1 MKDLFVS
8 YGRRESLV
16 FTGRLHQ
23 LVKLAGYDAWFDK
36 VNIPDGDDYAQR
48 ISHGI
53 ESAHNFAYVM
63 APRCMTS
70 PYCLIEL
77 EYARLLGKRVIP
89 LAQIVIFETPAK
101 ELSAADKQVMINF
114 YQTYGIKGVT
124 INTEADVLKR
134 SHELIGRT
142 DWVYA
147 REEYSPEDIKAM
159 FDWQAGYENTW
170 FKHDNTN
177 YLKEYKFPTF
187 GKSID
192 ALEGVAEAVLRLV
205 DKHNNYVHTHTEI
218 LQQALKWHKGNK
230 ETVHLL
236 VGAERKKAEQWIVT
250 EFEKPEQPPC
260 VISAFHAEFICESRK
275 NAENLFTD
283 VFISY
288 DSEDKDLRDAVYK
301 SLSQHLVTT
310 WLHHKDIAKGK
321 NFEEAIRTGIE
332 QSKYMLFFI
341 SNDSLQS
348 EWCMKELE
356 YATSLNKKIIPLLIE
371 KLSNARLLQ
380 ENAYINKLQY
390 IDFTNNE
397 NPVDYDR
404 DLADILKE
412 IHTDDS
418 YYEQHRTFLC
428 QALKWQRQNN
438 NDSILLQGNLL
449 ANARNWLKAGST
461 KPHPPLPLHYEFI
474 EASITKIGKVSSE
487 VFVSYS
493 RNDGD
498 FARKI
503 NTDLQTLG
511 STTWFDQE
519 SIPVGATNFEE
530 EIRNGIAHS
539 DNFLFLISAKSVNS
553 PYCKGEVEYAVSL
566 NKRIITVL
574 VETLDEETKKVFRAL
589 PKLSQVQWIDL
600 RPNHSYE
607 KGFEQLY
614 RSIKSDGE
622 YVKSHTNWG
631 RKAAD
636 WEKSNKKPELLL
648 RGIEANTAEKWLQE
662 ALKLEKYPE
671 PTPLQKE
678 FIARSKEAVLANRRK
693 EVNTIR
699 KLRGLF
705 LFSCIALLVSFYAY
719 IIANMQK
726 KLSELSYL
734 TTVAQKNI
742 NIDPIKAIRAAEL
755 VYDRGNEIGN
765 QHFSTSAVEATKEAL
780 QSLQET
786 GQMYVSLQN
795 TGHEEW
801 VYSGNRQEIYAYEKE
816 ANKENGEKTVGG
828 AMIRVLDTNFV
839 EKRQFSVKGH
849 IASLQSSPDG
859 KLLLLA
865 TQHPIFSSSSKQLWT
880 PEGKLVQEFEH
891 QLEGEAH
898 FSKDSQRILLM
909 YGDSTKVYH
918 LPSKK
923 TILLPP
929 HHKISNTS
937 VALQDNGNYFFVENT
952 DSMPAIR
959 SFWNVNTNQAEWEI
973 NPNYNLLSITPNQKY
988 IVGVLNDTL
997 ICFNNKGNIVWQKQ
1011 IYSSI
1016 DNIWLNNDK
1025 YVFGS
1030 YSQNTIFRIALDN
1043 PKDSSAINMTD
1054 VMKMSYVTD
1063 STTLIQCYQAAHVW
1077 NHTTSGFSLYL
1088 RHEAEIKEAFVT
1100 PNLQYLL
1107 TIDVNRNLRKWTFDR
1122 QQARDMLA
1130 TSGTDAQSFLSYW
1143 LKSPEC
1149 TLPILDKKVFGFTTT
1164 TLDDLLKFYI
1174 GIGISDLL
1182 TLLVGLIVLVFIG
1195 FSTYYLF
1202 KRKWRRMFACAFMA
1216 GYFPFTILMYVIG
1229 SWILGTVCLVGVF
1242 FILHRLLRHL
1252 YPKTVYLVRS
1262 AFFPASEEEVTESLQ
1277 K

>member
-1 MKDLFVS
+1 
-8 YGRRESLV
+8 
-16 FTGRLHQ
+16 
-23 LVKLAGYDAWFDK
+23 
-36 VNIPDGDDYAQR
+36 
-48 ISHGI
+48 
-53 ESAHNFAYVM
+53 
-63 APRCMTS
+63 
-70 PYCLIEL
+70 
-77 EYARLLGKRVIP
+77 
-89 LAQIVIFETPAK
+89 
-101 ELSAADKQVMINF
+101 
-114 YQTYGIKGVT
+114 
-124 INTEADVLKR
+124 
-134 SHELIGRT
+134 
-142 DWVYA
+142 
-147 REEYSPEDIKAM
+147 
-159 FDWQAGYENTW
+159 
-170 FKHDNTN
+170 
-177 YLKEYKFPTF
+177 
-187 GKSID
+187 
-192 ALEGVAEAVLRLV
+192 
-205 DKHNNYVHTHTEI
+205 
-218 LQQALKWHKGNK
+218 
-230 ETVHLL
+230 
-236 VGAERKKAEQWIVT
+236 
-250 EFEKPEQPPC
+250 
-260 VISAFHAEFICESRK
+260 
-275 NAENLFTD
+275 
-283 VFISY
+283 
-288 DSEDKDLRDAVYK
+288 
-301 SLSQHLVTT
+301 
-310 WLHHKDIAKGK
+310 
-321 NFEEAIRTGIE
+321 
-332 QSKYMLFFI
+332 
-341 SNDSLQS
+341 
-348 EWCMKELE
+348 MKELE

-371 KLSNARLLQ
+371 KLTNARLLQ
-380 ENAYINKLQY
+380 ENPYINKLQY

-461 KPHPPLPLHYEFI
+461 KPHPPLPLHQEFI

-503 NTDLQTLG
+503 NTDLQSLG

-574 VETLDEETKKVFRAL
+574 VETLDEASKAVFKSL

-600 RPNHSYE
+600 RPHHSYE

-636 WEKSNKKPELLL
+636 WEKSNKKTELLL
-648 RGIEANTAEKWLQE
+648 RGVEANTAEKWLQE

-705 LFSCIALLVSFYAY
+705 LFSIIALLVSFYAY

-726 KLSELSYL
+726 KLSELNYL

-765 QHFSTSAVEATKEAL
+765 QHFSQSAAEATKEAL

-786 GQMYVSLQN
+786 GQMYVALKN

-801 VYSGNRQEIYAYEKE
+801 VYSANRQEIYAYEKE
-816 ANKENGEKTVGG
+816 NNKDNGEKTVGG
-828 AMIRVLDTNFV
+828 AIIRVLDTNFI

-849 IASLQSSPDG
+849 IASLQPSPNG
-859 KLLLLA
+859 KLLLL
-865 TQHPIFSSSSKQLWT
+865 TTRSPVFDSPSKQLWIT
-880 PEGKLVQEFEH
+880 EGKLIEEFEH
-891 QLEGEAH
+891 KFEEVSF
-898 FSKDSQRILLM
+898 FSQDTRHLVFM
-909 YGDSTKVYH
+909 YGDSTKIYH
-918 LPSKK
+918 LSSKK

-929 HHKISNTS
+929 HHKFTNSA
-937 VALQDNGNYFFVENT
+937 VALQDNPNYFFVENT

-959 SFWNVNTNQAEWEI
+959 SFWNVNTNQAEWQV
-973 NPNYNLLSITPNQKY
+973 NPNYYLLSITPNQKY
-988 IVGVLNDTL
+988 IVGVQNDTL
-997 ICFNNKGNIVWQKQ
+997 ICLNNKGTIVWQKQ
-1011 IYSSI
+1011 LRGNI

-1030 YSQNTIFRIALDN
+1030 YSQNTIFKIALEN
-1043 PKDSSAINMTD
+1043 PQDSSAVEMAD
-1054 VMKMSYVTD
+1054 VKQMSYITD
-1063 STTLIQCYQAAHVW
+1063 STTLIQCYQAVHVW
-1077 NHTTSGFSLYL
+1077 NPDSGGFPLYL
-1088 RHEAEIKEAFVT
+1088 RHEAEVKDAFVT
-1100 PNLQYLL
+1100 ANSQYLITL
-1107 TIDVNRNLRKWTFDR
+1107 DANRNLRKWTFDR
-1122 QQARDMLA
+1122 QQARAMLA
-1130 TSGTDAQSFLSYW
+1130 ASGTDAHSFLSYW

-1149 TLPILDKKVFGFTTT
+1149 TLPVLDNNAFGFTTT
-1164 TLDDLLKFYI
+1164 TLDDLLRFYI
-1174 GIGISDLL
+1174 GFNLENLFILSLIFVALL
-1182 TLLVGLIVLVFIG
+1182 FMG
-1195 FSTYYLF
+1195 FAVYYLF
-1202 KRKWRRMFACAFMA
+1202 KRKWRRMFACAFMS
-1216 GYFPFTILMYVIG
+1216 GYVPITFGFYALNSWLLGIVFSIGVI
-1229 SWILGTVCLVGVF
+1229 F
-1242 FILHRLLRHL
+1242 MLHLLLRHL
-1252 YPKTVYLVRS
+1252 YPKVTHLLRS
-1262 AFFPASEEEVTESLQ
+1262 AFFPASDEEVKESLQ